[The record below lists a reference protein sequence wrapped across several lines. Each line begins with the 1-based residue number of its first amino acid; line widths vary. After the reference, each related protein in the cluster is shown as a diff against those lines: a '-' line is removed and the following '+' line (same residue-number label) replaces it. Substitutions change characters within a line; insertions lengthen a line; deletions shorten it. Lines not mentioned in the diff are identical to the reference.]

1 MSARIKSVDYYY
13 TTVPDKPGE
22 ATKILHELAGA
33 SVNLLAFSL
42 VPIGAESTQLVLFP
56 ESVEALARTSEKT
69 GFMLS
74 GPQRAIL
81 VQGDDELGALIDV
94 HKKLGDANINVYA
107 SSGVTDGKGSF
118 GYVLYVRSEKMD
130 EAIRALGI

>member
-1 MSARIKSVDYYY
+1 MSARIQSVDYYY

-22 ATKILHELAGA
+22 ATSILHELAGA

-56 ESVEALARTSEKT
+56 ESVEALARAAEKS

-130 EAIRALGI
+130 DATRVLGI

>member
-1 MSARIKSVDYYY
+1 MSARIQSVDYYY

-74 GPQRAIL
+74 GPQRALL

-118 GYVLYVRSEKMD
+118 GYVLYIRSEKMD
-130 EAIRALGI
+130 EATRVLGI